1 MKKSYIL
8 FILILATSI
17 GIVFYSLGSSS
28 TYATFKEVEDFP
40 NKEFHVVGTLNLDK
54 EMRYNP
60 EVNANLFTF
69 YLIDNDGQERKINYS
84 GTKPQ
89 DFEKSEQVVVIGK
102 AGNTGTFN
110 ANKILMKCPSK
121 YNDTNMPEDY

>member
-8 FILILATSI
+8 LILILATLV
-17 GIVFYSLGSSS
+17 GIIFYSLGSSS
-28 TYATFKEVEDFP
+28 TYATFTEVELSPD
-40 NKEFHVVGTLNLDK
+40 KEFHVVGVLNLDK
-54 EMRYNP
+54 EMSYNP
-60 EVNANLFTF
+60 EIDANLFSF
-69 YLIDNDGQERKINYS
+69 YLIDNNGTERKVNYN

-102 AGNTGTFN
+102 AGSQGTFN

-121 YNDTNMPEDY
+121 YNDTNAPDNY